1 LEKRYKQLSRK
12 EQIIEAALKIFTV
25 KGFTADFTMS
35 SLAKNLDIGKS
46 TIYEYFDNKDDII
59 KAAIMKYLD
68 DRFEVVNT
76 LFQVEA
82 VSFEEAFKQQLKTLL
97 CVASESRTLIETLSP
112 GFFKKLPDSV
122 QAEVKARMEA
132 ARNSM
137 QKGFEM
143 IFTRAAKEGII
154 SIELS
159 QEKSMVVTAM
169 VIGSIML
176 FSDSRTN
183 LILDS
188 FVDEIYLSA
197 LKVLN

>member
-1 LEKRYKQLSRK
+1 MSRK